1 MSMSNSSQADVVY
14 YIVIDYIIKLRSHYS
29 NIDERFLSAMS
40 LLCKVKRSFTQFD
53 HEEVTEEE
61 STYIE
66 KIKEACG
73 NHYKEILPICTEKF
87 IENYIS
93 DTYWGLSIQSS
104 EVTELVLKLIEEKK
118 YQSIYN
124 PFAGLASYGIADF
137 IHDYHGEELD
147 PSVCK
152 MAQMRLELNGY
163 DYRGIEHGDS
173 VSGWNTHGSECIV
186 STPPFGMSL
195 RSLPNYHHINSKTTE
210 QYVLERFI
218 ESRTKH
224 AYYIMP
230 SSVCSN
236 HNSITSKLRQ
246 QIVDGNMIDMV
257 VQLPSG
263 IYSRSA
269 VSTSLIVLNKERNG
283 DDPVLFV
290 DASESYKHNTNNKE
304 KILDVEQVLNL
315 IHSRKNDKC
324 IEIGAGD
331 IAKKRYTWNVL
342 SYLLEK
348 EGDVPQGYLV
358 KTLREVLVPIAHKQ
372 VKFLKEERGRV
383 VNISSL
389 ASEDFHY
396 FISPSS
402 FEESEIPERA
412 VMVEEPV
419 LLFSSIG
426 KLKPTYCVA
435 SPEEPVYLHPH
446 VYGYKLAFNG
456 LDPEYLCW
464 ELSKKK
470 LPFAGSSILRF
481 RREDILDTRISFP
494 PLNEQTNIFREA
506 SEVSKLAKAKELGL
520 QEVIDGMKADYI
532 NVIRARKHDMRPYVR
547 ELGSVERMMRQYIRN
562 IEPSDV
568 TSKMNSLLNQHKIA
582 LDKLKELID
591 IFSEEQQFGKPEQ
604 FNINRY
610 FYDLERNHDET
621 SGYRI
626 EYNRDDNAIAEY
638 GIPVSI
644 GVDTG
649 EDIVSLA
656 PDSKFY
662 KEIMEEDNGFPL
674 IVDINHLDFER
685 LVKNIIENAISHGFT
700 DPSRDDYGI
709 VINLT
714 IDMDKRMFQIDFSN
728 NGMPLPSGMDKQRY
742 GILGEKAGT
751 TGRTG
756 RGGYIVKSIVEHY
769 NGDYDIFKDGQNTVV
784 RILLPISNYDYEY
797 E

>member
-73 NHYKEILPICTEKF
+73 NNYKEILPICTEKF

-147 PSVCK
+147 TSVCK

-163 DYRGIEHGDS
+163 DYSGIICGDS
-173 VSGWNTHGSECIV
+173 VSAWNTHGADCIV

-230 SSVCSN
+230 SSVCS
-236 HNSITSKLRQ
+236 HQNSIVSMLRQ

-290 DASESYKHNTNNKE
+290 DASDSYKYNANNKE

-520 QEVIDGMKADYI
+520 QEII
-532 NVIRARKHDMRPYVR
+532 NNLKSEYMIEVRNRKHDMKTPMTQLRNTLTLMEAFVNRLPDDSAAQLQMYIGRQKHALDTLSEIVR
-547 ELGSVERMMRQYIRN
+547 HLADEDVFSEPEALDIKSILASFSETNDNYSIAFILDDIALNEVTKGKATIFIGKSDFLRLVNNIISNAITHGFVDKSLHYKLQITLSVEDGFY
-562 IEPSDV
+562 V
-568 TSKMNSLLNQHKIA
+568 
-582 LDKLKELID
+582 ID
-591 IFSEEQQFGKPEQ
+591 FTNNGKPLP
-604 FNINRY
+604 
-610 FYDLERNHDET
+610 D
-621 SGYRI
+621 
-626 EYNRDDNAIAEY
+626 
-638 GIPVSI
+638 GI
-644 GVDTG
+644 
-649 EDIVSLA
+649 
-656 PDSKFY
+656 
-662 KEIMEEDNGFPL
+662 
-674 IVDINHLDFER
+674 
-685 LVKNIIENAISHGFT
+685 
-700 DPSRDDYGI
+700 
-709 VINLT
+709 
-714 IDMDKRMFQIDFSN
+714 DKA
-728 NGMPLPSGMDKQRY
+728 RY
-742 GILGEKAGT
+742 GMRGVKGKDSDGQGT
-751 TGRTG
+751 
-756 RGGYIVKSIVEHY
+756 GGYVVKSIVEHY
-769 NGDYDIFKDGQNTVV
+769 GGNYNIFTKDRGGQKYTSIVV
-784 RILLPISNYDYEY
+784 KLPIYRGDE
-797 E
+797 